1 MPSTE
6 TISEKDLMLGT
17 DYPVY
22 SPDSQEQLDIQET
35 LSSYVTS
42 RNVMQRQYEYFN
54 GRNLF
59 ECIDDWTKRWNG
71 YIPPLNPL
79 IDQTSWNIFYN
90 FTRNAIIAYLAHV
103 ALSPVKTDIISINK
117 KSGIPSRKFATA
129 LTNLNEYSLNE
140 ENGSARFLE
149 AAMEAAVKGTVI
161 IYEGYMK
168 NFQKEKVPIMFNAET
183 GKITYKERNK
193 VIFDNCYQA
202 VVPLEDFYITNAFQS
217 DVQKQPK
224 IIWRRLTTY
233 FEAQNEFS
241 HYKNWKYVKPG
252 NYTLAMEMQTFYRQ
266 AQLTDLPMDR
276 VEILRYYC
284 KRTNVHIVLCNG
296 VVMYSGPIPFKD
308 GMYPFAKTVNEPF
321 AVDFFW
327 GQGMGGKYM
336 GEQDMINSF
345 INMMAQKTTNSLL
358 PTGLSSDLDDL
369 IEDDVIEIGKI
380 RQVSDVN
387 KWKWWE
393 APQVN
398 GGEFNMFQTVLGLA
412 KDTANVMPA
421 ISGKATARQILLQQ
435 QQLTDKISYNINFL
449 EDLEVARTKLRT
461 SHILQFYAIPRIER
475 ITGSTGKEIETAV
488 YRDIKV
494 NNTNLSDGRKGTR
507 IVKIIGGEHKNPDKK
522 QKLADKLSMI
532 EMAGEEQG
540 IPTEALA
547 ISADVFQDFDVNVQV
562 VKDSSIKRNQAL
574 DQASR
579 LELANWRI
587 SVAQLAPIPN
597 PEGMVEWVEESFD
610 IDKSQFE
617 EPPEGQAQQNP
628 QQQGQQAMQN
638 GQLPQQ
644 NGGQLQGQGGP
655 SPMQQLKP
663 SAMNGGASNLLAQPL
678 K

>member
-1 MPSTE
+1 MPSLEPLTE
-6 TISEKDLMLGT
+6 KELLLGN

-22 SPDSQEQLDIQET
+22 SPDDEEQKDIQEV
-35 LSSYVTS
+35 LSSYVTT
-42 RNVMQRQYEYFN
+42 RNVMQRNYEYLN
-54 GRNLF
+54 GRNIF

-79 IDQTSWNIFYN
+79 MDQTSWNIFYN

-103 ALSPVKTDIISINK
+103 ALNPIKAAIVAISK
-117 KSGIPSRKFATA
+117 KSGIPSKKFAEA
-129 LTNLNEYSLNE
+129 LEDLNTYSLNE

-149 AAMEAAVKGTVI
+149 AATEAAVKGTVVV
-161 IYEGYMK
+161 YEGYMK
-168 NFQKEKVPIMFNAET
+168 NFQKEKVPLNFDAQT
-183 GKITYKERNK
+183 GKITYSKKDK
-193 VIFDNCYQA
+193 VIFDNCYQY

-241 HYKNWKYVKPG
+241 HYKNWKYVRPG

-284 KRTNVHIVLCNG
+284 RRNNQHTVLCNG

-308 GMYPFAKTVNEPF
+308 GKYPFAKTVNEPF
-321 AVDFFW
+321 GNDFFW
-327 GQGMGGKYM
+327 GQGMPGKYM
-336 GEQDMINSF
+336 GEQDLINSF

-380 RQVSDVN
+380 RQVSDIN

-393 APQVN
+393 SPQVN

-449 EDLEVARTKLRT
+449 EDLEVDRTKLRT

-475 ITGSTGKEIETAV
+475 ITGKGGKDIEDMV

-494 NNTNLSDGRKGTR
+494 NNAQLSDGRKGTK
-507 IVKIIGGEHKNPDKK
+507 IVKIIGDEHKNPDTRK
-522 QKLADKLSMI
+522 KLADSLSMM
-532 EMAGEEQG
+532 ELAGEEQG

-547 ISADVFQDFDVNVQV
+547 ISADIFQDFDVNVQV
-562 VKDSSIKRNQAL
+562 IKDSSLKRNQAL

-597 PEGMVEWVEESFD
+597 PEGMIEWVEESFGV
-610 IDKSQFE
+610 DKSEFE
-617 EPPEGQAQQNP
+617 EPPAGQLQQNP
-628 QQQGQQAMQN
+628 QQQAMQQ

-644 NGGQLQGQGGP
+644 NGGQNPQTAQSPIQQMQP
-655 SPMQQLKP
+655 SNIKAGM
-663 SAMNGGASNLLAQPL
+663 SNLLSQPI